1 MKITKKKITFFY
13 FFLYLS
19 LILGFYLKE
28 DFAGGFETDY
38 NLHHTLIQNLFNNS
52 IIYGLLNYDIYYV
65 PHSPLFIIY
74 IIGLEKFFLNEGLY
88 KLFNL
93 HLSLLLPIV
102 IGLSLKYK
110 YNLKNIDPKFL
121 IPSLLF
127 ISPYFRAGSIWID
140 DNIFALIFLSF
151 SFLFFIKFEQ
161 TKDKLSNILICISFL
176 ALASYFR
183 PIYSIFSIYY
193 FLNFINNLKS
203 IKNISAYIFLNILL
217 AYPAFHYVFVLDIN
231 KWAQSYLFREN
242 IITVSSLVIS
252 VMMFYLLPF
261 IAYDYKNLKEK
272 VFSLKSFYFIIVI
285 IALLFLF
292 FEYDRS
298 YSGGIILKFSTLLF
312 NNYYFYYFVC
322 SILILVFY
330 FLFLEEKSNFKNL
343 DIILIITLFA
353 LELDGV
359 IYHETFDP
367 LLIILISLLFKN
379 KTINKFI
386 LKLNYKNFIFIFLY
400 FFMFYLMSV
409 VKTLFL

>member
-74 IIGLEKFFLNEGLY
+74 IIGLEKFFLDEGLY

-161 TKDKLSNILICISFL
+161 TRDKLSNILICISFL

-261 IAYDYKNLKEK
+261 IAYDYKNLKKK

-285 IALLFLF
+285 ITLLFLF
-292 FEYDRS
+292 FEYDRN

-312 NNYYFYYFVC
+312 NNFYFYYFVC
-322 SILILVFY
+322 SILILIFY

>member
-322 SILILVFY
+322 SILILIFY

>member
-1 MKITKKKITFFY
+1 MKIIKKNLTFFY

-74 IIGLEKFFLNEGLY
+74 IIGLEKFFLDEGLY

-93 HLSLLLPIV
+93 HISLLLPIV

-161 TKDKLSNILICISFL
+161 TRDKLSNILICISFL

-322 SILILVFY
+322 SILILIFY

-379 KTINKFI
+379 KTINKFF

>member
-74 IIGLEKFFLNEGLY
+74 IIGLEKFFLDEGLY

-93 HLSLLLPIV
+93 HISLLLPIV

-161 TKDKLSNILICISFL
+161 TRDKLSNILICISFL

-322 SILILVFY
+322 SILILIFY

>member
-161 TKDKLSNILICISFL
+161 TRDKLSNILICISFL

>member
-1 MKITKKKITFFY
+1 MTKKINFH
-13 FFLYLS
+13 
-19 LILGFYLKE
+19 E
-28 DFAGGFETDY
+28 
-38 NLHHTLIQNLFNNS
+38 QS
-52 IIYGLLNYDIYYV
+52 I
-65 PHSPLFIIY
+65 
-74 IIGLEKFFLNEGLY
+74 
-88 KLFNL
+88 
-93 HLSLLLPIV
+93 
-102 IGLSLKYK
+102 
-110 YNLKNIDPKFL
+110 
-121 IPSLLF
+121 
-127 ISPYFRAGSIWID
+127 
-140 DNIFALIFLSF
+140 
-151 SFLFFIKFEQ
+151 
-161 TKDKLSNILICISFL
+161 
-176 ALASYFR
+176 
-183 PIYSIFSIYY
+183 
-193 FLNFINNLKS
+193 
-203 IKNISAYIFLNILL
+203 
-217 AYPAFHYVFVLDIN
+217 YVFVLDIN

-292 FEYDRS
+292 FEYDRN
-298 YSGGIILKFSTLLF
+298 YSGGIILKLSTLLF

-322 SILILVFY
+322 SILILIFY

-343 DIILIITLFA
+343 DIILIITLIA